1 MRGMIVIPHR
11 LCPVP
16 INSEQYSFTVHAF
29 LQLQSHQPG
38 INLCQYLNT
47 LNGDNIKVMLF
58 TYNLFV
64 FNASYFVLFYI
75 TY

>member
-29 LQLQSHQPG
+29 LQLQSHHSEIILCQDKG
-38 INLCQYLNT
+38 INVS
-47 LNGDNIKVMLF
+47 NI
-58 TYNLFV
+58 
-64 FNASYFVLFYI
+64 
-75 TY
+75 

>member
-29 LQLQSHQPG
+29 LHHSGIIICQGKG
-38 INLCQYLNT
+38 INVPKHYVLICQIHI
-47 LNGDNIKVMLF
+47 IKYANDVI
-58 TYNLFV
+58 
-64 FNASYFVLFYI
+64 YF
-75 TY
+75 